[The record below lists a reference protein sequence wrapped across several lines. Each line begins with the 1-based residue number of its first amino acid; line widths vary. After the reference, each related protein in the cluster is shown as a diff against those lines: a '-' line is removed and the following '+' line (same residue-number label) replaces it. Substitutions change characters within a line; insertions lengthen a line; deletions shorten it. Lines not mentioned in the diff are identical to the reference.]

1 MITRMKKSTMSLLAA
16 LLLAGGTATGNVQL
30 QKEGITVKRQNIEF
44 TGQESLRSQQPQ
56 MLRMQSETPAVKES
70 ATSGDRTKAPRR
82 ALSKKIHACLS
93 SAMENKV
100 LRTMAP
106 LMGSVKSICGTKVNI
121 PKAAANAARYESIAK
136 AMQTKKNDRLASR
149 STEMTATAISENAPR
164 LSSSVSAQVRKAPA
178 RAAKATEA
186 DREYRDEIAGY
197 YYGMRAYNLAGNNY
211 GSKVSDIAVLAGDS
225 INELVIN
232 GIFGFNGIKAYV
244 NATDSTITIPAQTL
258 DHTTSDGENIKLYTT
273 DSELNDKEAVV
284 LSYTAMTI
292 TYFGDEG
299 EVKMNLTGPVFHS
312 DSDDIICFS
321 TSSHWEN
328 KSAYGFY
335 SIPAI
340 QDYYSALNDI
350 YGERVGGFFTY
361 DETEW
366 EDGGTAT
373 IQEGWIAP
381 HFYADGITEPYEV
394 EFKVNREKKLVLLMN
409 PYGPGTPYEEA
420 NDLRDPTG
428 YIVLDLSG
436 KIPFVRSL
444 TPSGFGNANIAGGE
458 LYMTS
463 LESYQHYA
471 LGMSD
476 DDIDQ
481 YSADRNL
488 HSSRYEGNIVTIERG
503 TFNLAGQML
512 TEGLYFIMEDG
523 SFPPMTT
530 IITLPDGIFD
540 EKASEEDREF
550 RDSMLGH
557 RAMQFYNPVSDA
569 RCVDFLEFDV
579 IAGEKENEVIMNDF
593 YSSGIKLKGY
603 VSAADSTI
611 AIPSQTFE
619 GMVTTVYEEVP
630 NEDIK
635 LKILSLTDNTE
646 AECIKLRYTEGT
658 LSYNLG
664 EDSDVTYSGPM
675 FAPTDLSL
683 ELMITTDT
691 AFANGVAFGYFI
703 VPALKTVEASV
714 PDAFIGIDGFFTYD
728 PSEWT
733 DAGTATL
740 YEGWLSPLFDTDEEI
755 NYPVNCKVNREKKL
769 VLLENPYGPQSIYA
783 DYNYRQSDAGYIVL
797 DLSGPIPFI
806 RPLTDAAF
814 ENGDITITE
823 SFYPMNNESFWH
835 YRYGRSDQE
844 IIDIL
849 EGRGNNVSK
858 YEGNT
863 VTLYNCIFGTE
874 GSTINPVLSWI
885 NNYTPVEMTTRI
897 VLPDNIFGNYVEPE
911 RPLYA
916 TGDASNLENQW
927 DPANPYSF
935 LMNEEGNYVGDLR
948 EVSNIVISTEMG
960 DWDTFNTGRYYCDYG
975 DEPGVTV
982 PLELNPNGNI
992 IMPWQGNWHVEVAG
1006 DLTWIRLTTSTP
1018 KPSDNIP
1025 VYLRGGMTNWDAVAE
1040 WQMSSEDGKTYTF
1053 TCAPNQYIPAGTE
1066 FKFADA
1072 QWAKINY
1079 GVANYGTV
1087 LGMGESVLNYDGDNI
1102 ILDQDWYGSV
1112 TLYVDKEAQ
1121 WASCVFVQ
1129 GENPPTPPADCEL
1142 AGHHAWSH
1150 ISMLD
1155 ENLANGYVTTSFY
1168 VEPDTLDSTEL
1179 NIYGLYNDFPVK
1191 ASYDAEAGI
1200 LTVKSQQLNDSYR
1213 LDIAIFSED
1222 GQNLYVVDEVQ
1233 FRKDPKG
1240 NRNWWR
1246 ADFDYVMVVSDN
1258 SDRAVSAE
1266 YGNLFCPFGDYT
1278 RNMRV
1283 SEVFTYNE
1291 SEWKDAGTA
1300 VIKEEGW
1307 YSGQDLPVQ
1316 EYEVPLATS
1325 ENYPGMVL
1333 LLNPYGADTPFNLGE
1348 GFMMLDLN
1356 HSFPMLRPFVC
1367 SGAMFKS
1374 FNTTFESYH
1383 YYIGGSDEEWIA
1395 GFMRELGKEPS
1406 TIDEANLVT
1415 LNDCWIAPV
1424 WDYFG
1429 MYGFG
1434 DASQKTLIQLPA
1446 NLTGIGSVESG
1457 KNEPARYFNLQG
1469 IEVTRPAAGE
1479 VVVEKRGDATRKV
1492 IVR

>member
-1 MITRMKKSTMSLLAA
+1 
-16 LLLAGGTATGNVQL
+16 
-30 QKEGITVKRQNIEF
+30 
-44 TGQESLRSQQPQ
+44 
-56 MLRMQSETPAVKES
+56 
-70 ATSGDRTKAPRR
+70 
-82 ALSKKIHACLS
+82 
-93 SAMENKV
+93 
-100 LRTMAP
+100 
-106 LMGSVKSICGTKVNI
+106 
-121 PKAAANAARYESIAK
+121 
-136 AMQTKKNDRLASR
+136 
-149 STEMTATAISENAPR
+149 
-164 LSSSVSAQVRKAPA
+164 
-178 RAAKATEA
+178 
-186 DREYRDEIAGY
+186 
-197 YYGMRAYNLAGNNY
+197 
-211 GSKVSDIAVLAGDS
+211 
-225 INELVIN
+225 
-232 GIFGFNGIKAYV
+232 
-244 NATDSTITIPAQTL
+244 
-258 DHTTSDGENIKLYTT
+258 
-273 DSELNDKEAVV
+273 
-284 LSYTAMTI
+284 
-292 TYFGDEG
+292 
-299 EVKMNLTGPVFHS
+299 
-312 DSDDIICFS
+312 
-321 TSSHWEN
+321 
-328 KSAYGFY
+328 
-335 SIPAI
+335 
-340 QDYYSALNDI
+340 
-350 YGERVGGFFTY
+350 
-361 DETEW
+361 
-366 EDGGTAT
+366 
-373 IQEGWIAP
+373 
-381 HFYADGITEPYEV
+381 
-394 EFKVNREKKLVLLMN
+394 
-409 PYGPGTPYEEA
+409 
-420 NDLRDPTG
+420 
-428 YIVLDLSG
+428 
-436 KIPFVRSL
+436 
-444 TPSGFGNANIAGGE
+444 
-458 LYMTS
+458 
-463 LESYQHYA
+463 
-471 LGMSD
+471 
-476 DDIDQ
+476 
-481 YSADRNL
+481 
-488 HSSRYEGNIVTIERG
+488 
-503 TFNLAGQML
+503 
-512 TEGLYFIMEDG
+512 
-523 SFPPMTT
+523 
-530 IITLPDGIFD
+530 
-540 EKASEEDREF
+540 
-550 RDSMLGH
+550 
-557 RAMQFYNPVSDA
+557 
-569 RCVDFLEFDV
+569 
-579 IAGEKENEVIMNDF
+579 
-593 YSSGIKLKGY
+593 
-603 VSAADSTI
+603 
-611 AIPSQTFE
+611 
-619 GMVTTVYEEVP
+619 
-630 NEDIK
+630 
-635 LKILSLTDNTE
+635 
-646 AECIKLRYTEGT
+646 
-658 LSYNLG
+658 
-664 EDSDVTYSGPM
+664 
-675 FAPTDLSL
+675 
-683 ELMITTDT
+683 
-691 AFANGVAFGYFI
+691 
-703 VPALKTVEASV
+703 
-714 PDAFIGIDGFFTYD
+714 
-728 PSEWT
+728 
-733 DAGTATL
+733 
-740 YEGWLSPLFDTDEEI
+740 
-755 NYPVNCKVNREKKL
+755 
-769 VLLENPYGPQSIYA
+769 
-783 DYNYRQSDAGYIVL
+783 
-797 DLSGPIPFI
+797 
-806 RPLTDAAF
+806 
-814 ENGDITITE
+814 
-823 SFYPMNNESFWH
+823 
-835 YRYGRSDQE
+835 
-844 IIDIL
+844 
-849 EGRGNNVSK
+849 
-858 YEGNT
+858 
-863 VTLYNCIFGTE
+863 
-874 GSTINPVLSWI
+874 
-885 NNYTPVEMTTRI
+885 
-897 VLPDNIFGNYVEPE
+897 
-911 RPLYA
+911 
-916 TGDASNLENQW
+916 
-927 DPANPYSF
+927 
-935 LMNEEGNYVGDLR
+935 
-948 EVSNIVISTEMG
+948 
-960 DWDTFNTGRYYCDYG
+960 
-975 DEPGVTV
+975 
-982 PLELNPNGNI
+982 
-992 IMPWQGNWHVEVAG
+992 
-1006 DLTWIRLTTSTP
+1006 
-1018 KPSDNIP
+1018 
-1025 VYLRGGMTNWDAVAE
+1025 MTNWDAVAE

-1446 NLTGIGSVESG
+1446 NRTGIGSVESG